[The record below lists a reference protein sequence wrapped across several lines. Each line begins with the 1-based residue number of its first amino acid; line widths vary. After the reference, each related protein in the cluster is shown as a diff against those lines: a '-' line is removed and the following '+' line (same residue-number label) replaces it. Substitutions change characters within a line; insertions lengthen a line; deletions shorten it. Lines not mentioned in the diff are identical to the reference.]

1 MPMLERR
8 ESWMAL
14 RIVWQGFRVWMASLR
29 PEEEAAAQTWNRPQ
43 VHGHKRIKDRSQT
56 GNEISC

>member
-14 RIVWQGFRVWMASLR
+14 RIVWQGFRVWMASLQ
-29 PEEEAAAQTWNRPQ
+29 PEEEAAARTWNRPQ
-43 VHGHKRIKDRSQT
+43 VHFVESAQSGW
-56 GNEISC
+56 